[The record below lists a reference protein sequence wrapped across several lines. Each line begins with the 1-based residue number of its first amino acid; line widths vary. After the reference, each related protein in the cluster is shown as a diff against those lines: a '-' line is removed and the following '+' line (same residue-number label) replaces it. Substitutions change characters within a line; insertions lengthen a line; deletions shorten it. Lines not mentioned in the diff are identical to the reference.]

1 MESLLELQLPNDNK
15 KNNDNTVI
23 IPVFSLICFMIYVLV
38 DFDQILESKEL
49 EKKRPIAYVFC
60 YWANY
65 SLFQRNLITAP
76 QLHLVSLASMDS
88 GTMENHRM
96 SYGQEL

>member
-1 MESLLELQLPNDNK
+1 MFKLILIRYRDLKSWK
-15 KNNDNTVI
+15 KN
-23 IPVFSLICFMIYVLV
+23 
-38 DFDQILESKEL
+38 
-49 EKKRPIAYVFC
+49 RPIAYVFC

-65 SLFQRNLITAP
+65 SLFQRNRITAL
-76 QLHLVSLASMDS
+76 QLHLVPLASMDS

>member
-96 SYGQEL
+96 SYGQEQ